1 MLIITIIRVLIIIT
15 FLILAIGG
23 PLALLLMRRYVIV
36 VMRDVAQLEVRMD
49 TMERRITRI
58 EERTT

>member
-1 MLIITIIRVLIIIT
+1 VLIITIIRVLIIIT